1 MPNITSCL
9 CLSLFPV
16 CLQEENVRFSI
27 DYLLAHGEPNG
38 SFSAAAEPPGVDL
51 TRVKRHLSVRLML
64 LCRDVEQCVSNVCVS
79 VVFIVIIGIDLF
91 CPFF

>member
-16 CLQEENVRFSI
+16 CSQEENVRVNI

-38 SFSAAAEPPGVDL
+38 SLSAAAEVDL
-51 TRVKRHLSVRLML
+51 TRVKRHLSVCLML
-64 LCRDVEQCVSNVCVS
+64 LCRDVEQRVSNVCVS
-79 VVFIVIIGIDLF
+79 VVFIVFVNND
-91 CPFF
+91 FFF